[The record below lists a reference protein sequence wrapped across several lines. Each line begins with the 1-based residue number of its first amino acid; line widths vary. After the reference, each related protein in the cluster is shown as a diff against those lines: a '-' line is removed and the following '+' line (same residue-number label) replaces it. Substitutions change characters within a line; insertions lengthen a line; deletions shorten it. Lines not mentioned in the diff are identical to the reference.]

1 MRIPKVTFFTW
12 IAALAALFSIRAEDA
27 PLPVEIAPGDAKILY
42 QGRFDYSDAKGP
54 CCAWPACGVSLKFKG
69 TAINAK
75 LGEAGNDRID
85 IVVDGKETKVLTPK
99 GAPAVYALASDLA
112 GGEHTVELMKRTE
125 ANQGVTQFLGFQL
138 SAGAQTLEQ
147 PARKHRIEVIGDSIS
162 CGYGNEGKDQNEH
175 FKAETENAY
184 LTYGAMAARA
194 LNADYV
200 CVAWSG
206 RKMWPDYSIPEV
218 YGRTLPNDAKSE
230 WDFSKQIPDVVLIN
244 LGTNDFR
251 GKNPDEKG
259 WTEAYKA
266 FIGRLRKNYP
276 KAAIYCASGSMMSD
290 GWPKDQHALSTLHKY
305 LNEIIDDLK
314 KTGDSNIRFIAFDPQ
329 DQKNGLGS
337 DWHPSVKTHELM
349 AAKLVEAIKKDLGWN

>member
-1 MRIPKVTFFTW
+1 MRLIQMTFPTW
-12 IAALAALFSIRAEDA
+12 ASCILALVSVSAEDA
-27 PLPVEIAPGDAKILY
+27 PLPVEVAPNDAKIHY
-42 QGRFDYSDAKGP
+42 QGRFDTQDAKGP
-54 CCAWPACGVSLKFKG
+54 RCAWPACDVSVKFKG
-69 TAINAK
+69 TAVNAK

-85 IVVDGKETKVLTPK
+85 VIVDGKEAKVLTPK
-99 GAPAVYALASDLA
+99 GASVVYALAPDLPD
-112 GGEHTVELMKRTE
+112 GEHTVELMKRTE
-125 ANQGVTQFLGFQL
+125 ANQGVTQFQGFQL
-138 SAGAQTLEQ
+138 SAGAQLLDQ
-147 PARKHRIEVIGDSIS
+147 PAHKHRLEVIGDSIS
-162 CGYGNEGKDQNEH
+162 CGYGNEGKNQNEH
-175 FKAETENAY
+175 YKAETENAF

-259 WTEAYKA
+259 WTEAYKN
-266 FIGRLRKNYP
+266 FIARVRKNYP

-290 GWPKDQHALSTLHKY
+290 SWPPDQHALSTLHKY
-305 LNEIIDDLK
+305 LNEIIDELK
-314 KTGDSNIRFIAFDPQ
+314 KAGDSNIRFIAFDPQ

-349 AAKLVEAIKKDLGWN
+349 AAKLVEAIKKDLGW